1 MFTDLRSLDLA
12 GKKVLVRCDFNVPLE
27 NGAIADPGRIDASL
41 DTIRYILQQGGNVR
55 CSVPIWAGPRNA
67 TSSIR

>member
-1 MFTDLRSLDLA
+1 MLTDLRSLDLA

-41 DTIRYILQQGGNVR
+41 DTIRYILDQGGVGGALFP
-55 CSVPIWAGPRNA
+55 SGPAQGSRPEVHA
-67 TSSIR
+67 